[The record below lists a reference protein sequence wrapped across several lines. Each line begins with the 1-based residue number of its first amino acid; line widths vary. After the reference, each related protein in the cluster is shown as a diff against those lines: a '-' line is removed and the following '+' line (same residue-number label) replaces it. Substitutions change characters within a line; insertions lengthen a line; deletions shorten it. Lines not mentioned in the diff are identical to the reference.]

1 MHHKYLCYVPSC
13 CSFTSYV
20 PIHSAESEEDEN
32 EREEWKQKMNYDCEF
47 VNIHSIQLT
56 DFFCLLWI
64 FIYFSLQFKDDE
76 KHEIFNRKILLN
88 LISVF
93 RVNYHVRNICEILFR
108 HLEEITAPD

>member
-20 PIHSAESEEDEN
+20 HSAESEEDEN

-56 DFFCLLWI
+56 DFFFLALDI
-64 FIYFSLQFKDDE
+64 YLFFIA
-76 KHEIFNRKILLN
+76 I
-88 LISVF
+88 
-93 RVNYHVRNICEILFR
+93 
-108 HLEEITAPD
+108 